1 MGLVDLGHE
10 ADPVLTRI
18 VEEDK
23 VPWYRKRNLRY
34 LYFLLCPTYFGELGV
49 DAVGK
54 ETYALKAELLGIVAA
69 AYSLGAILSVPFVP
83 IVAQKFGR
91 RWSIMLGSMIMV
103 LGSIL
108 QGFAVH
114 GEQVGELLEKFHL
127 MIF

>member
-1 MGLVDLGHE
+1 MLS
-10 ADPVLTRI
+10 
-18 VEEDK
+18 
-23 VPWYRKRNLRY
+23 
-34 LYFLLCPTYFGELGV
+34 V
-49 DAVGK
+49 DAAGK

-108 QGFAVH
+108 QGFAVN
-114 GEQVGELLEKFHL
+114 GEQVQEVPKKFHL
-127 MIF
+127 MMSQRQCTSLQECYSDLALYSRLSPARP